1 MDRSYLFAPGHNRK
15 LLGKVF
21 DAGAD
26 AVILDL
32 EDAVPPAEKS
42 TARDNVAFVLTTHT
56 AWVRINAPGT
66 ELAGADL
73 DAVASSAHGIRIPKV
88 ETLDDI
94 HWVAD
99 RAPGRPLICAIETAK
114 GVANAFAIAE
124 HPAVTHIALGGIDL
138 QKDLGTGKGDAPM
151 QYVRSHLVVAARA
164 AGIAPPIDSVY
175 PHIDDTDGLVRQA
188 THSRDLGLFGKSA
201 IHPAQLPAIHT
212 TFSPRQHDIDWARQV
227 IEHSRTPAEPRC
239 DCPVASSSI
248 SRRGTGKE
256 DPGLC
261 ARLTNPTDSSRPSTR
276 PGPGTMAG

>member
-32 EDAVPPAEKS
+32 EDAVPLTDKA
-42 TARDNVAFVLTTHT
+42 TARANVASAVTTHT

-66 ELAGADL
+66 ELAEADL
-73 DAVASSAHGIRIPKV
+73 DAVAASAHGIRIPKV

-94 HWVAD
+94 RWVAD
-99 RAPGRPLICAIETAK
+99 RAPGKPLICAIETAK
-114 GVANAFAIAE
+114 GVANAYAIAD

-138 QKDLGTGKGDAPM
+138 QKDLGTGGGDIPM

-175 PHIDDTDGLVRQA
+175 PHIEDTDGLLRQA
-188 THSRDLGLFGKSA
+188 THSRALGLFGKSA

-212 TFSPRQHDIDWARQV
+212 TFSPQQNEIDWAREV
-227 IEHSRTPAEPRC
+227 VDAFENAGGAAVRLPGGEFV
-239 DCPVASSSI
+239 DLPVAERA
-248 SRRGTGKE
+248 RRI
-256 DPGLC
+256 L
-261 ARLTNPTDSSRPSTR
+261 DS
-276 PGPGTMAG
+276 AHA